1 MAILAYIFT
10 NNKLTVLDIIGVLG
24 SFFGVVLLIY
34 DENSEGDNKVNY
46 GMIVGVICAFCVAI
60 GAAMNA
66 VTTRSLKN
74 FHWALIVF
82 WFSGFMTVVYFTWLL
97 IDYRVGGDARI
108 FKEPFLPNWPW
119 MIGICITNSL
129 SLILRIR
136 AF

>member
-1 MAILAYIFT
+1 MAVLGYIFT

-46 GMIVGVICAFCVAI
+46 GMIMGVISALCVAV

-82 WFSGFMTVVYFTWLL
+82 WFSGFMSVVYVTWLL
-97 IDYRVGGDARI
+97 IDYRVGGDPRI
-108 FKEPFLPNWPW
+108 FK
-119 MIGICITNSL
+119 
-129 SLILRIR
+129 
-136 AF
+136 